1 MGHGISTGPRITPAS
16 RVTPANNPMMW
27 HPPVPARHLN
37 LPGLAIGQ
45 PIPLPGY
52 HPPLPGPMPISTVAG
67 GLPGLPG
74 YNPPIG
80 SNPVLNNPLPG
91 PMPTDPLSGPISIP
105 GGSMFA
111 PGMFAPGGN
120 INGSVTGGAPG
131 MFAPGGNING
141 QLPGGPV
148 FAPGGNINGQLPGGA
163 PGMYQTYQP
172 GMFTPGGDS
181 MPGPIMFPAMSGA
194 NNLIDPQTGQP
205 IGTPGNGMLPGVN
218 KSFNV

>member
-1 MGHGISTGPRITPAS
+1 
-16 RVTPANNPMMW
+16 
-27 HPPVPARHLN
+27 
-37 LPGLAIGQ
+37 
-45 PIPLPGY
+45 
-52 HPPLPGPMPISTVAG
+52 MPISTVAG

-141 QLPGGPV
+141 QLPGG
-148 FAPGGNINGQLPGGA
+148 A

>member
-91 PMPTDPLSGPISIP
+91 PMPISTVASGSPATRDPSGLLP
-105 GGSMFA
+105 A
-111 PGMFAPGGN
+111 PGPVRGN
-120 INGSVTGGAPG
+120 YWVADGVLPA
-131 MFAPGGNING
+131 G
-141 QLPGGPV
+141 QV
-148 FAPGGNINGQLPGGA
+148 S
-163 PGMYQTYQP
+163 YTEKRRRYE
-172 GMFTPGGDS
+172 
-181 MPGPIMFPAMSGA
+181 
-194 NNLIDPQTGQP
+194 
-205 IGTPGNGMLPGVN
+205 
-218 KSFNV
+218 